1 MFGDMAPEAIKFLD
15 SGAEVHAQHN
25 NRPPARFRFQLLQ
38 NIQVNILREVGK
50 RLLAAVAGGGDS
62 AVKRS
67 HYGLGQRHTGAVHS
81 QMTSARGGRA

>member
-1 MFGDMAPEAIKFLD
+1 MAPEAIKFLD

-50 RLLAAVAGGGDS
+50 RLLAAVA
-62 AVKRS
+62 A
-67 HYGLGQRHTGAVHS
+67 
-81 QMTSARGGRA
+81 

>member
-1 MFGDMAPEAIKFLD
+1 MAPEAIKFLD

-50 RLLAAVAGGGDS
+50 RLLAAVAAGGDPFTS
-62 AVKRS
+62 NGVAMDS
-67 HYGLGQRHTGAVHS
+67 DNGA
-81 QMTSARGGRA
+81 RAPSTH